1 MTRAV
6 VIDGPQEAPAGRK
19 ADQLCAQIRR
29 DILEGRLKQGSPLPT
44 QTELG
49 RKYGVAATTASMA
62 MSRLAHEGLVIRIPG
77 RGSFVSQE
85 MPQSARSIHFI
96 RSVGSPDRP
105 PNSTDLKMTDIF
117 ANLVQKRGYVGVWH
131 HLPKT
136 LLNQPDAVIDRFHG
150 ARRAV
155 LKHCPDVFAEAL
167 AREGVS
173 VVTLFSGTQRPAT
186 YPQLDM
192 DRAACSQRAIDYLV
206 SLGHRRIAYVS
217 RGDKPEWMRG
227 FIRGAVSHGLP
238 TPVTWIVEGK
248 DYYLNDSAE
257 RVRAMLRSEPRP
269 EAFVC
274 PTVHEAALLESLVLG
289 VGLRIPE
296 DIAIVAADSG
306 PEAET
311 ATIPVTTV
319 GVDLEDVCQQ
329 AIDLV
334 ELPARWFRSD
344 ETLQSPTILPTN
356 LYVRQS
362 CGARLRG
369 LVSLQDNTLSPTED
383 DTDDS

>member
-1 MTRAV
+1 
-6 VIDGPQEAPAGRK
+6 
-19 ADQLCAQIRR
+19 
-29 DILEGRLKQGSPLPT
+29 
-44 QTELG
+44 
-49 RKYGVAATTASMA
+49 MA

-117 ANLVQKRGYVGVWH
+117 ANLVQQRGYVGVWH
-131 HLPKT
+131 HLPKS
-136 LLNQPDAVIDRFHG
+136 LLNQPDAVIDRFRG

-167 AREGVS
+167 SREGVS
-173 VVTLFSGTQRPAT
+173 VVTIFSGTHRQAT

-192 DRAACSQRAIDYLV
+192 DRAACGQRATEYLV
-206 SLGHRRIAYVS
+206 GLGHKRIAYVS

-227 FIRGAVSHGLP
+227 FIRGAVNHGLP
-238 TPVTWIVEGK
+238 TPVSWIVEGK
-248 DYYLNDSAE
+248 DYYLNDSAD
-257 RVRAMLRSEPRP
+257 RIRAILQSDPRP

-289 VGLRIPE
+289 IGLRIPE

-306 PEAET
+306 PEGET
-311 ATIPVTTV
+311 ATIPITTV
-319 GVDLEDVCQQ
+319 GVDMEDLCRR
-329 AIDLV
+329 AIDLA
-334 ELPARWFRSD
+334 EMPARRLRLD
-344 ETLQSPTILPTN
+344 EPLLAPTILPID
-356 LYVRQS
+356 LRIRQS

-369 LVSLQDNTLSPTED
+369 LVSREDPSPSRIEGD
-383 DTDDS
+383 SDDS